1 MAKMIYAHMN
11 YAAAPEKKLT
21 ENEDR
26 VYGDESP
33 DEKCLCDMETFFMN
47 TNNAPEKKENIHA
60 PSRDVTRNYYDAG
73 GIVTLDIIR
82 AKLTP
87 EQYEG
92 FLLGQII
99 KYAAR
104 MNFKGQRVGDAT
116 KLAEYSRWLDFHYRE
131 GK

>member
-1 MAKMIYAHMN
+1 MIYAHTK
-11 YAAAPEKKLT
+11 YAGFPSEEQMIKMEQDMKTLNTPERLA
-21 ENEDR
+21 E
-26 VYGDESP
+26 
-33 DEKCLCDMETFFMN
+33 
-47 TNNAPEKKENIHA
+47 IHA
-60 PSRDVTRNYYDAG
+60 PSQDVTRNYYDAG
-73 GIVTLDIIR
+73 GIVTLDIIK

>member
-1 MAKMIYAHMN
+1 MSGKMVFAHLGYPDDPAMN
-11 YAAAPEKKLT
+11 KME
-21 ENEDR
+21 EDFK
-26 VYGDESP
+26 VS
-33 DEKCLCDMETFFMN
+33 
-47 TNNAPEKKENIHA
+47 NAP
-60 PSRDVTRNYYDAG
+60 SQDVTRNYYDVG

-82 AKLTP
+82 AKLTS

-99 KYAAR
+99 KYATR
-104 MNFKGQRVGDAT
+104 MNFKGQRVGDAA

>member
-1 MAKMIYAHMN
+1 MAGKMVFAHLGYPDDPAMN
-11 YAAAPEKKLT
+11 KME
-21 ENEDR
+21 EDFIKTKAS
-26 VYGDESP
+26 V
-33 DEKCLCDMETFFMN
+33 
-47 TNNAPEKKENIHA
+47 A
-60 PSRDVTRNYYDAG
+60 PSQDVTRNYYDVG
-73 GIVTLDIIR
+73 GIVTLDIIK

-92 FLLGQII
+92 FLLGQVI